1 VIAGLLAVSL
11 PGILGREARPSTNRQ
26 LQETARPTIADLI
39 PEPHV
44 EDNLNTPD
52 EFFMPKTS
60 IARCCAC
67 KKSNLAAEFKGHR
80 YPQ

>member
-26 LQETARPTIADLI
+26 LQETVRPIIADLI
-39 PEPHV
+39 SEPHV
-44 EDNLNTPD
+44 EGINNLNTPD

-60 IARCCAC
+60 IARCCGVQ
-67 KKSNLAAEFKGHR
+67 KI
-80 YPQ
+80 